1 MSESLIFEKSISG
14 RRGVTFPE
22 VHPQSAEVLLPK
34 KYLRETLAPLPEI
47 SENELIRHYTRLS
60 SQNYGVDTGF
70 YPLGSCTMKYNPKIH
85 EEVSRYA
92 GFANLH
98 PLSPVETVQGGLKV
112 LYELQQF
119 LSEISGMD
127 QVCLEPSAGAQ
138 GELVGMLIVRAYHRG
153 KGRLGRRRTKVII
166 PDSAHGTNPASAT
179 LAGFTIQTVKT
190 NAEGGIDLTDLA
202 RVVDNQTAAMM
213 LTNPNTLG
221 LFEKEIEAIAKIIHD
236 AGGLLYLDGANL
248 NALLGLTR
256 PGDMGF
262 DIVHFN
268 LHKTFSTPH
277 GGGGPGA
284 GPVGVKSHLIEF
296 LPVPLVEKDKHRY
309 LFENKRRRK
318 KSVGRVHSFYGNFG
332 ILLRAYTYIR
342 RLGASGLLAIAR
354 NTIINANYL
363 KKQLKESF
371 PVPYDRP
378 CMHEFVISAKK
389 FKSQGVH
396 AWDIAK
402 RLIDYG
408 FYPPTV
414 NFPLIVE
421 EALMIETPESEARE
435 TLDAFANVMRE
446 ITTEIE
452 KNPEIVIG
460 APQTRSI
467 KRVDE
472 VLAAR
477 RLDVRYQIKN
487 HPLFPPQAGGGGS

>member
-1 MSESLIFEKSISG
+1 VSESLIFEKSVTG
-14 RRGVTFPE
+14 RRGVTFPK
-22 VHPQSAEVLLPK
+22 VTQSIYGLIPK
-34 KYLRETLAPLPEI
+34 KYQRQIPLPLPEI
-47 SENELIRHYTRLS
+47 SENDLMRHYTRLS
-60 SQNYGVDTGF
+60 SQTYGVDTGF

-85 EEVSRYA
+85 EEVARYA
-92 GFANLH
+92 GFANIH
-98 PLSPVETVQGGLKV
+98 PLQQVKTVQGSLKL

-127 QVCLEPSAGAQ
+127 QVSLTPSAGAQ
-138 GELVGMLIVRAYHRG
+138 GELVGMLMVRAYHCNH
-153 KGRLGRRRTKVII
+153 GRLGSRRTKVII

-190 NAEGGIDLTDLA
+190 NADGGIDTDDLA
-202 RVVDNQTAAMM
+202 RVVNDQTAAMM

-221 LFEKEIEAIAKIIHD
+221 LFEKEIGTISKIIHE
-236 AGGLLYLDGANL
+236 AGALLYLDGANL
-248 NALLGLTR
+248 NALLGLSR

-284 GPVGVKSHLIEF
+284 GPVGVKRHLIPY
-296 LPVPLVEKDKHRY
+296 LPYPLIEKNNKGAVPCEEYR
-309 LFENKRRRK
+309 FEKRRR
-318 KSVGRVHSFYGNFG
+318 KSVGRVHGFYGNFG

-342 RLGASGLLAIAR
+342 RLGAEGLSAISR

-363 KKQLKESF
+363 KEQLKDSF
-371 PVPYDRP
+371 PVPYNRP
-378 CMHEFVISAKK
+378 CMHEFVVTAKK
-389 FKSQGVH
+389 FKSQDVH

-421 EALMIETPESEARE
+421 EALMIEVPESESKE
-435 TLDAFANVMRE
+435 TIDRFVFAMRA
-446 ITTEIE
+446 ICDEIE
-452 KNPEIVIG
+452 KEPKKVTG
-460 APQTRSI
+460 APHTRPI

-472 VLAAR
+472 VFAAR
-477 RLDVRYQIKN
+477 KLNVRYK
-487 HPLFPPQAGGGGS
+487 SS

>member
-1 MSESLIFEKSISG
+1 MSENLIIEKTDEG
-14 RRGVTFPE
+14 RRGVTFPK
-22 VHPQSAEVLLPK
+22 VHTQSAEVLLPK
-34 KYLRETLAPLPEI
+34 KYLREIPPPLPEI

-85 EEVSRYA
+85 EEVARYA

-98 PLSPVETVQGGLKV
+98 PLSPTGAVQGALKI
-112 LYELQQF
+112 LYELQDF
-119 LSEISGMD
+119 LREISGMD
-127 QVCLEPSAGAQ
+127 QVSLEPSAGAQ

-179 LAGFTIQTVKT
+179 LAGFAIQTVKT
-190 NAEGGIDLTDLA
+190 NREGGIDLNDLA
-202 RVVDNQTAAMM
+202 RVVDHETAAMM

-221 LFEKEIEAIAKIIHD
+221 LFEKEIGDISKIIHD
-236 AGGLLYLDGANL
+236 AGALLYLDGANL

-256 PGDMGF
+256 PGDLGF

-284 GPVGVKSHLIEF
+284 GPVGVKAHLVEF
-296 LPVPLVEKDKHRY
+296 LPYPLVEKDRHTY
-309 LFENKRRRK
+309 QFEKKKKRK
-318 KSVGRVHSFYGNFG
+318 KSVGRVHGFYGNFG

-342 RLGASGLLAIAR
+342 RLGAEGLLAIAR

-378 CMHEFVISAKK
+378 CMHEFVVSAKK
-389 FKSQGVH
+389 FKPQGVH

-421 EALMIETPESEARE
+421 EALMIEAPESESRE
-435 TLDAFANVMRE
+435 TLDAFADVMRQ
-446 ITTEIE
+446 IGVEIE
-452 KNPEIVIG
+452 KSPELVTG
-460 APQTRSI
+460 APQTRPIS
-467 KRVDE
+467 RVDE
-472 VLAAR
+472 VFAAR
-477 RLDVRYQIKN
+477 RLDVRYQVKDY
-487 HPLFPPQAGGGGS
+487 PPFQDQK